1 VNPVDALL
9 AVLLVPFVLN
19 GWRRGLC
26 REGFAVLGLLGGL
39 IVAVATAPV
48 VAAGIIAAGKP
59 ELAAYPIAL
68 AFVLLSAMIVARVA
82 GMLFARAV
90 KALSLGGVDRFAGI
104 AFGALKGA
112 ACLGLI
118 LILLDRFMPSTAMQM
133 AIGGSL
139 LGPRLI
145 GIATSVL
152 EMGRELSS
160 AISRL

>member
-1 VNPVDALL
+1 MNPVDVLL
-9 AVLLVPFVLN
+9 MVLLVPFVLN

-26 REGFAVLGLLGGL
+26 REGFALLGLVGGL
-39 IVAVATAPV
+39 ILAVATAPP
-48 VAAGIIAAGKP
+48 VAGAITAAGKP

-68 AFVLLSAMIVARVA
+68 ATVLLTAMIVARVA
-82 GMLFARAV
+82 GMLVARAMR
-90 KALSLGGVDRFAGI
+90 AAFLGGVDRFTGI

-118 LILLDRFMPSTAMQM
+118 LILLDRFMPSAAMQM

-145 GIATSVL
+145 EIATNLL